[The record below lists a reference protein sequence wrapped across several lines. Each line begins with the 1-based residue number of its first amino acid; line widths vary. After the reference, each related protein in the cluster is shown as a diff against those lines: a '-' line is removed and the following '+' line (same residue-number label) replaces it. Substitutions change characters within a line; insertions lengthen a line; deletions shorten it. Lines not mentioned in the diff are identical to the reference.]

1 MRSRFSNSGV
11 RQWQIKKGVR
21 DERCCCPVVAVN
33 SHVSRCR
40 AARRASVAP
49 APSAGSSRR
58 TYSTRA
64 SAAAASSRRRSTVR
78 RLWNATGWVLL
89 DGLSIFLFFSLFL
102 LCVCLSHFLVCSLSL
117 SLSLSSSFFFFI
129 FIFRSLRIYLRLS
142 LTRAYSVHL
151 EPAFCLSC
159 SLTNF
164 LVRSGPGRRTKVL
177 LVLCKMN
184 ACTMNA
190 ISPRN
195 ERFSADTVPT
205 SLFSFRHVQI
215 AVRFSWNCTIHVRTW
230 RFVGDY
236 LAIRF
241 HLCYYIRSTYEN
253 TILNLFLF

>member
-1 MRSRFSNSGV
+1 MYQSLRDILIDRAESMRSRFSNSGV

-102 LCVCLSHFLVCSLSL
+102 LCVYLSHFLVCSLSL
-117 SLSLSSSFFFFI
+117 FLFFFLLLYLSFVAYLSSSQSYACVLGPSRAGILSFLLAHEFFGTI
-129 FIFRSLRIYLRLS
+129 R
-142 LTRAYSVHL
+142 TRQKD
-151 EPAFCLSC
+151 E
-159 SLTNF
+159 
-164 LVRSGPGRRTKVL
+164 
-177 LVLCKMN
+177 
-184 ACTMNA
+184 
-190 ISPRN
+190 SP
-195 ERFSADTVPT
+195 
-205 SLFSFRHVQI
+205 
-215 AVRFSWNCTIHVRTW
+215 
-230 RFVGDY
+230 VG
-236 LAIRF
+236 IM
-241 HLCYYIRSTYEN
+241 
-253 TILNLFLF
+253 

>member
-102 LCVCLSHFLVCSLSL
+102 LCVCLSHLFVCSLSF
-117 SLSLSSSFFFFI
+117 SPSFFFFI

-159 SLTNF
+159 SLSNF
-164 LVRSGPGRRTKVL
+164 LVWSGPGRRTKVL
-177 LVLCKMN
+177 LILCKM
-184 ACTMNA
+184 
-190 ISPRN
+190 SVYD
-195 ERFSADTVPT
+195 ERD
-205 SLFSFRHVQI
+205 
-215 AVRFSWNCTIHVRTW
+215 
-230 RFVGDY
+230 
-236 LAIRF
+236 
-241 HLCYYIRSTYEN
+241 
-253 TILNLFLF
+253 

>member
-1 MRSRFSNSGV
+1 MQQGEFCLMDSLSFSFS
-11 RQWQIKKGVR
+11 
-21 DERCCCPVVAVN
+21 
-33 SHVSRCR
+33 
-40 AARRASVAP
+40 
-49 APSAGSSRR
+49 
-58 TYSTRA
+58 
-64 SAAAASSRRRSTVR
+64 
-78 RLWNATGWVLL
+78 
-89 DGLSIFLFFSLFL
+89 LFFSFACIFL
-102 LCVCLSHFLVCSLSL
+102 TFSYVLSL
-117 SLSLSSSFFFFI
+117 SFSSSFFF

-253 TILNLFLF
+253 TRIKLISFLIKIHFKHIKNYIYKMFNLTLD